1 MSVEHIT
8 VLIADDHAIVREGL
22 RTILELES
30 AGVSVIGEAASGRE
44 AVARAR
50 ELRPDVVLMDV
61 RMSDM
66 DGVEATR
73 CILTEDP
80 CPRVIILTN
89 YDDDE
94 YLFEAIRAGAAGY
107 LLKDV
112 SPTDLAHAIVT
123 VHQGHSLV
131 QPSVL
136 GKLLEQFAS
145 LSQERPTAERH
156 ELHEDLTPREMEVL
170 QAIARGL
177 NNREIAEELV
187 ISEKT
192 VKTHITSIFSKL
204 DVKDRSQAMLYAIH
218 KRLVE
223 IPET

>member
-1 MSVEHIT
+1 MSTEGIK

-30 AGVSVIGEAASGRE
+30 DGVQVIGEAASGRE
-44 AVARAR
+44 AVARTQQ
-50 ELRPDVVLMDV
+50 LQPDIVLMDV

-73 CILTEDP
+73 RILVENPHT
-80 CPRVIILTN
+80 RVIILTN
-89 YDDDE
+89 YDDDQ

-112 SPTDLAHAIVT
+112 SPTDLTQAIVT
-123 VHQGHSLV
+123 VHQGHSLI

-136 GKLLEQFAS
+136 GKLLEQFTT
-145 LSQERPTAERH
+145 LSQEPATPERH
-156 ELHEDLTPREMEVL
+156 ELYEDLTPRETEVL
-170 QAIARGL
+170 YAIAQGL
-177 NNREIAEELV
+177 SNREIADKLV

-204 DVKDRSQAMLYAIH
+204 DVKDRSQAMLYAIQ

-223 IPET
+223 IPKT

>member
-1 MSVEHIT
+1 MSTGDIT

-22 RTILELES
+22 RTILELQAS
-30 AGVSVIGEAASGRE
+30 DGVRVIGEAASGRE
-44 AVARAR
+44 AVARTQ
-50 ELRPDVVLMDV
+50 ELQPDVVLMDV
-61 RMSDM
+61 RMSDV

-73 CILTEDP
+73 RLLAENPHT
-80 CPRVIILTN
+80 RVIILTN

-94 YLFEAIRAGAAGY
+94 YLFETIRAGAAGY

-112 SPTDLAHAIVT
+112 TPNDLTQAIIT
-123 VHQGHSLV
+123 VHQGHSLI

-136 GKLLEQFAS
+136 GKLLEQFAAM
-145 LSQERPTAERH
+145 SQEQPASERH
-156 ELHEDLTPREMEVL
+156 ELYEDLTPREMEVL
-170 QAIARGL
+170 QAIAQGL
-177 NNREIAEELV
+177 NNREIAEKLV

-204 DVKDRSQAMLYAIH
+204 NVKDRSQAMLYAIQ

-223 IPET
+223 IL

>member
-1 MSVEHIT
+1 MSTGEIA

-22 RTILELES
+22 RTILELEGQ
-30 AGVSVIGEAASGRE
+30 GVRVIGEAASGRE
-44 AVARAR
+44 AVERTR
-50 ELRPDVVLMDV
+50 ELQPDIVLMDV

-66 DGVEATR
+66 DGVAATR
-73 CILTEDP
+73 RILEENTRT
-80 CPRVIILTN
+80 RVIILTN

-107 LLKDV
+107 LLKDI
-112 SPTDLAHAIVT
+112 SPQDLTHAIVT

-136 GKLLEQFAS
+136 GKLLEQFAA
-145 LSQERPTAERH
+145 LSRESPAAGRREA
-156 ELHEDLTPREMEVL
+156 HEDLTPREMEVL
-170 QAIARGL
+170 QALAQGL
-177 NNREIAEELV
+177 NNREIADRLF

-204 DVKDRSQAMLYAIH
+204 DVKDRSQAMLYAIQ
-218 KRLVE
+218 KKLVE
-223 IPET
+223 IP

>member
-1 MSVEHIT
+1 MGKDEIT

-30 AGVSVIGEAASGRE
+30 QGLRVIGEAASGRE
-44 AVARAR
+44 AVERTR
-50 ELRPDVVLMDV
+50 ELQPDIVLMDV

-66 DGVEATR
+66 DGVAATR
-73 CILTEDP
+73 RILEENTQT
-80 CPRVIILTN
+80 RVIILTN

-112 SPTDLAHAIVT
+112 SPQDLAQAIAT

-136 GKLLEQFAS
+136 GKLLEQFAA
-145 LSQERPTAERH
+145 LSREQPVAGRREA
-156 ELHEDLTPREMEVL
+156 HEDLTPREMEVL
-170 QAIARGL
+170 QALAQGL
-177 NNREIAEELV
+177 NNREIADRLF

-204 DVKDRSQAMLYAIH
+204 DVKDRSQAILYAIQ

-223 IPET
+223 IPK

>member
-1 MSVEHIT
+1 MGKDEIT

-30 AGVSVIGEAASGRE
+30 QGLRVIGEAASGRE
-44 AVARAR
+44 AVERTR
-50 ELRPDVVLMDV
+50 ELQPDIVLMDV

-66 DGVEATR
+66 DGVAATR
-73 CILTEDP
+73 RILEENTQT
-80 CPRVIILTN
+80 RVIILTN

-112 SPTDLAHAIVT
+112 SPQDLAQAIAT
-123 VHQGHSLV
+123 VHQGYSLV

-136 GKLLEQFAS
+136 GKLLEQFAA
-145 LSQERPTAERH
+145 LSREQPVAGRREA
-156 ELHEDLTPREMEVL
+156 HEDLTPREMEVL
-170 QAIARGL
+170 QALAQGL
-177 NNREIAEELV
+177 NNREIADRLF

-204 DVKDRSQAMLYAIH
+204 DVKDRSQAILYAIQ

-223 IPET
+223 IPK

>member
-1 MSVEHIT
+1 MSTGDIA

-30 AGVSVIGEAASGRE
+30 QGVRVIGEAAGGRE
-44 AVARAR
+44 AVERTR
-50 ELRPDVVLMDV
+50 ELQPDIVLMDV

-66 DGVEATR
+66 DGVAATR
-73 CILTEDP
+73 RILEENAHT
-80 CPRVIILTN
+80 RVIILTN

-107 LLKDV
+107 LLKDI
-112 SPTDLAHAIVT
+112 SPQELAQAIVT

-136 GKLLEQFAS
+136 GKLLEQFAA
-145 LSQERPTAERH
+145 LSREYPTTGRREA
-156 ELHEDLTPREMEVL
+156 HEDLTPREMEVL
-170 QAIARGL
+170 KALAQGL
-177 NNREIAEELV
+177 NNREIADRLF

-204 DVKDRSQAMLYAIH
+204 DVKDRSQAMLYAIQ
-218 KRLVE
+218 KKLVE
-223 IPET
+223 IP

>member
-1 MSVEHIT
+1 MSAENIT

-22 RTILELES
+22 RTILELEGR
-30 AGVSVIGEAASGRE
+30 GVRVIGEAASGRG
-44 AVARAR
+44 AVARTR
-50 ELRPDVVLMDV
+50 ELQPNIVLMDV

-73 CILTEDP
+73 RILAENTGT
-80 CPRVIILTN
+80 RIIILTN

-112 SPTDLAHAIVT
+112 IPRDLTQAIIT
-123 VHQGHSLV
+123 VAQGHSLI

-136 GKLLEQFAS
+136 GKLLEKFAA
-145 LSQERPTAERH
+145 LSQERPSVQRH

-170 QAIARGL
+170 RAIAQGL
-177 NNREIAEELV
+177 SNREIADRLV

-204 DVKDRSQAMLYAIH
+204 DVKDRSQAMLYAIQ

-223 IPET
+223 IQ

>member
-1 MSVEHIT
+1 MSADDIT

-22 RTILELES
+22 RTILELEGR
-30 AGVSVIGEAASGRE
+30 GVRVIGEATSGRT
-44 AVARAR
+44 AVARTR
-50 ELRPDVVLMDV
+50 ELQPNIVLMDV

-73 CILTEDP
+73 RVLAENTGT
-80 CPRVIILTN
+80 RVIILTN

-112 SPTDLAHAIVT
+112 IPRDLTQAIIT
-123 VHQGHSLV
+123 VAQGHSLI

-136 GKLLEQFAS
+136 GKLLEKFAA
-145 LSQERPTAERH
+145 LSQERPAIERH
-156 ELHEDLTPREMEVL
+156 ELHEALTPREMEVL
-170 QAIARGL
+170 RAIAQGL
-177 NNREIAEELV
+177 SNREIADRLV

-204 DVKDRSQAMLYAIH
+204 DVKDRSQAMLYAIQ

-223 IPET
+223 IQ